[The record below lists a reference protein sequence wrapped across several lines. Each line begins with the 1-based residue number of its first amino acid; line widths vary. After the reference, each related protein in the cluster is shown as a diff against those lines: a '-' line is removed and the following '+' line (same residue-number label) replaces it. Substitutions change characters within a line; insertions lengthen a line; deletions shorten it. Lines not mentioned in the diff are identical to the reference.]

1 MMMSRRRTFLALS
14 AGALLAS
21 CAPRPVVRT
30 LPVIGFASSATL
42 PLDVAAI
49 TFADGIADGAVAAP
63 ARDVRFDLSE
73 WPDDVV
79 RRWSQER
86 LRAAGDRGEA
96 RVILLESRFVAVPL
110 DTAETL
116 EGLFTDEQS
125 VAFEGSLAVRIEIVD
140 HPSGDGFAEARSY
153 RRRTVPESLSIVE
166 REETLHALFQ
176 DVVTALD
183 ERLEEE
189 MADHL
194 WRWIMSP

>member
-1 MMMSRRRTFLALS
+1 MTVLNRRTFLALS
-14 AGALLAS
+14 AGAVLAG
-21 CAPRPVVRT
+21 CAPRPAARA
-30 LPVIGFASSATL
+30 LPAIGFASPTTL
-42 PLDVAAI
+42 ALDVAAI
-49 TFADGIADGAVAAP
+49 TFANGTVDGAVAAP

-79 RRWSQER
+79 RRWSEER
-86 LRAAGDRGEA
+86 LRAVGDRGEA
-96 RVILLESRFVAVPL
+96 RVILLEGRFVAVPL

-125 VAFEGSLAVRIEIVD
+125 VAYEGSLAVRVEIVD
-140 HPSGDGFAEARSY
+140 HPAGDGFAEARSH
-153 RRRTVPESLSIVE
+153 RRQTVPESLSVAE

-176 DVVTALD
+176 DVVKALD

-194 WRWIMSP
+194 WRWIMRF

>member
-1 MMMSRRRTFLALS
+1 MLMPCRRNFLALS
-14 AGALLAS
+14 AGALLAG
-21 CAPRPVVRT
+21 CTPRPVVRT
-30 LPVIGFASSATL
+30 LPAIGFASPATL

-49 TFADGIADGAVAAP
+49 TFANGIADGAVTAP

-86 LRAAGDRGEA
+86 LRPAGDRGEA
-96 RVILLESRFVAVPL
+96 RVILLESRFVAVPF
-110 DTAETL
+110 DTDSSL

-153 RRRTVPESLSIVE
+153 RRRTAPESLSVVE

-189 MADHL
+189 MADNL
-194 WRWIMSP
+194 WRWIMIP